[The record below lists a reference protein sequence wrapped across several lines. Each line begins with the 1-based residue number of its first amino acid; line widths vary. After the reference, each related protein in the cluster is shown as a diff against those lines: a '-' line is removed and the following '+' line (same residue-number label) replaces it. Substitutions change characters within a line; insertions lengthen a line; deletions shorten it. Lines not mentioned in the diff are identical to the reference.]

1 MIWAVLCV
9 ELGVALTAGAVVMNV
24 IMAGERMRA
33 QAEKKALTLLRSW
46 LSPEQ
51 AQQYDFQNHFEVV
64 GSDTGTLYRI
74 RHGHT
79 MNIEQLDTA
88 GNKVCKW
95 CFLPKRNLA
104 TSDVMLAQKIALE
117 TFEIE
122 ALAIANRTSRQIE
135 QPVGEPLS
143 LLQWISRMA
152 APAIAYCL
160 IAAIVLVIIIT
171 GTHSLIPASSL
182 IPGTPL
188 IPA

>member
-1 MIWAVLCV
+1 MTWAILCV
-9 ELGVALTAGAVVMNV
+9 EFGVALTAGAVVMIV
-24 IMAGERMRA
+24 IMAGERMRGE
-33 QAEKKALTLLRSW
+33 AEKKALTLLRSW

-51 AQQYDFQNHFEVV
+51 AQQYDLQDHFEVV

-74 RHGHT
+74 RHGH
-79 MNIEQLDTA
+79 MVNIEQLDTA
-88 GNKVCKW
+88 GNKVCEW
-95 CFLPKRNLA
+95 CFLPERNLA
-104 TSDVMLAQKIALE
+104 ASDVMLAQKIALE

-122 ALAIANRTSRQIE
+122 ALAVANRTSRQIE
-135 QPVGEPLS
+135 PVGEPLS
-143 LLQWISRMA
+143 WLQWISRVA

-160 IAAIVLVIIIT
+160 IAAIVVVIIIT